1 MTSTTSTLPRS
12 APGRTRRRVRLPFS
26 VPAAL
31 VLLGALAVLALWWR
45 TTPDIG
51 SGPAGWT
58 TEAGRIT
65 GLLAGY
71 GCAVLVGLMA
81 RVPALERGVGADRIA
96 RWHALGGRYTV
107 SLVCAHALLIVL
119 GYGMTARTDPLHE
132 TATVVFDYPEMLK
145 GTLGFLLL
153 LAAGLTS
160 ARAARRRL
168 PYELW
173 HLIHLGFYLALF
185 LAFSHQLANGASFAA
200 SPLAR
205 TLWYALYLSAAALV
219 LWFRVLTPVR
229 QALRHRLRV
238 ADVTWEAPDVL
249 SVTMTGRSL
258 DRLAAE
264 PGQFFRWRFAARG
277 LWWAANPYSLSA
289 PPRSDR
295 LRITVKTVGG
305 HSAALARLRPGTRVF
320 AEGPYGA
327 LTASRRDRSPRTLRR
342 SGRSTAAD
350 PRAPRTAAIQRSPSA
365 ARRDGGSLPTAQWDP
380 GSPLAAR
387 RDRDSPLAARRGWGS
402 LLAGRRGGGTLLLA
416 GGVGITPLRA
426 LFETLPGDVVLL
438 YTARRPE
445 DLALRGELDA
455 IAAARGARVLYFV
468 DEPAAH
474 RLTLTGPALR
484 RFVPDVADRDVY
496 LCGPPGMAAAA
507 RTALRDAGVPRGRVH
522 HESFEF

>member
-1 MTSTTSTLPRS
+1 MTTTTSTLPRS

-31 VLLGALAVLALWWR
+31 VLLGAVAVLALWWR
-45 TTPDIG
+45 TTPSVDG
-51 SGPAGWT
+51 GLAGWT

-107 SLVCAHALLIVL
+107 SLVCAHALLIIL
-119 GYGMTARTDPLHE
+119 GYGMTAHTDPVHE

-145 GTLGFLLL
+145 GTVGFLLL

-205 TLWYALYLSAAALV
+205 TFWYALYLSAAALV

-229 QALRHRLRV
+229 HALRHRLRV
-238 ADVTWEAPDVL
+238 ADVTWEAPGVL
-249 SVTMTGRSL
+249 SVTVAGRDL
-258 DRLAAE
+258 DRLGAE

-295 LRITVKTVGG
+295 LRITVKAAGG

-320 AEGPYGA
+320 AEGPSGA
-327 LTASRRDRSPRTLRR
+327 LTASRRRSL
-342 SGRSTAAD
+342 
-350 PRAPRTAAIQRSPSA
+350 PSA
-365 ARRDGGSLPTAQWDP
+365 SRHGRPAP
-380 GSPLAAR
+380 
-387 RDRDSPLAARRGWGS
+387 
-402 LLAGRRGGGTLLLA
+402 AGRGGTLLLA

-474 RLTLTGPALR
+474 RLTLTGRELR